1 MDLAGVDAGEKML
14 VFVGAIATVIGAVAM
29 AVPRDHEA
37 TTNIRSTACM
47 NKLFVGRNRIDGLS
61 QASGLQIK

>member
-14 VFVGAIATVIGAVAM
+14 VFVGVIAIAIDAVAM

-37 TTNIRSTACM
+37 TTNILITTCM
-47 NKLFVGRNRIDGLS
+47 NKLFVGRNRMDGLS
-61 QASGLQIK
+61 QASGL